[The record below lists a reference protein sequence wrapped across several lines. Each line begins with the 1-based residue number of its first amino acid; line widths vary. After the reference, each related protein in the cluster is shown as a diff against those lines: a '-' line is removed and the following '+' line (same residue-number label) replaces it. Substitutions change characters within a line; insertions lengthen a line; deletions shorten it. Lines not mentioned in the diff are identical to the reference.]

1 MKARILG
8 RGDVLKIVGLLQA
21 QGYEVIGPFGGH
33 GRDTYFDTVTA
44 ENRDQILLHFPNPY
58 YPPKRYVFP
67 HIERLMKFTRS
78 DGEIQIE
85 PAYEQPKRAIFGIRS
100 CDVAGIYHLDRFYL
114 GREFRDVYYENHRKN
129 LFLVNLVCSDPDQD
143 IGQECFCVCTDTG
156 PAARDH
162 FDLQLMDLGDK
173 FMAVAGTPAGEALFA
188 DAIFHKATEEDVSKR
203 RAMLD
208 QCRRSFKKDTTSWF
222 SATVRYVTRGE
233 ILERT
238 WEEIGNRCLEC
249 GGCTYVCPACTCF
262 TVSDRPISPNE
273 VERVRSWDACALGG
287 FTRMAGGFNP
297 RRAVHDRRN
306 RRFFRKLA
314 HYFIQRELSMACVG
328 CGRCAAVCHGDIGM
342 PSVVEMI
349 RRATAEVE
357 KHEHASH

>member
-1 MKARILG
+1 MKARMLD
-8 RGDVLKIVGLLQA
+8 RREVLKIVDLLQG
-21 QGYEVIGPFGGH
+21 QGYEVIAPFPGH
-33 GRDTYFDTVTA
+33 GRDTYFDRVTA
-44 ENRDQILLHFPNPY
+44 ENRSAILLHFPNPY

-78 DGEIQIE
+78 DGEIHIA

-129 LFLVNLVCSDPDQD
+129 LFLVNAVCSDPEQD
-143 IGQECFCVCTDTG
+143 IGQDCFCVCTDTG

-162 FDLQLMDLGDK
+162 FDLQLMDLGDE
-173 FMAVAGTPAGEALFA
+173 FMAVAGTPAGEALFV
-188 DAIFHKATEEDVSKR
+188 DSIFRKATEEDVSKR
-203 RAMLD
+203 RAILD

-222 SATVRYVTRGE
+222 SATVRYVTQGE
-233 ILERT
+233 ILEKT

-262 TVSDRPISPNE
+262 TVSDRQISSNE
-273 VERVRSWDACALGG
+273 VERVRTWDACALGG

-342 PSVVEMI
+342 PSVVETI
-349 RRATAEVE
+349 RRATAKVE
-357 KHEHASH
+357 EHGIASH